1 METPGRR
8 VNKQRLKTKLKGAW
22 TGRGHC
28 DTLPYRIQRRIETD
42 GAGGMAT
49 AVTAAAEAARAVQTR
64 EAARLDDAGGA
75 APARVTRRRAQ
86 TRARLLDAAFEV
98 FARTGFGRASIEA
111 VCEAAGFTRGAFYSN
126 FTDLDELFFALYDDR
141 AALIAGQLAGSL
153 AETGDLAGLPVSALV
168 GRVADVLLLDR
179 AWLLVKTEFLLHAA
193 RRPAVAEA
201 LARHRAVLRE
211 AVAARLRELARHRPL
226 PPALAAADAAA
237 RAVIA
242 VYDGVTVQLLL
253 DGDTAAARGW
263 LKELLTTLLTVP
275 EASRP
280 RSRR

>member
-1 METPGRR
+1 MT
-8 VNKQRLKTKLKGAW
+8 T
-22 TGRGHC
+22 
-28 DTLPYRIQRRIETD
+28 
-42 GAGGMAT
+42 
-49 AVTAAAEAARAVQTR
+49 
-64 EAARLDDAGGA
+64 A
-75 APARVTRRRAQ
+75 APAQVAAPVRVTRRRAR

-98 FARTGFGRASIEA
+98 FAATGFGQSSIEA

-141 AALIAGQLAGSL
+141 AGLIAGQLAGSL
-153 AETGDLAGLPVSALV
+153 AATEGLAGLPVPELV

-211 AVAARLRELARHRPL
+211 AVAARLGELARHRPL
-226 PPALAAADAAA
+226 PPPLADPQAAA

-263 LKELLTTLLTVP
+263 LKELLTALLAAP
-275 EASRP
+275 PAP
-280 RSRR
+280 AH